1 MVPGVIDFT
10 GFSAQCG
17 PCRVLG
23 GCVVTVMTVEWLWQ
37 GSHMSQSAREVAA
50 ALGGLQVEEEE
61 EEEEEEGEGGKEV
74 AVKSVIGRVSMFET
88 GDMAAG
94 WDTERVVEVRT
105 CLVLALVSFI
115 AALPAELVSA
125 GQECG
130 AGAQIPSSE
139 AS

>member
-1 MVPGVIDFT
+1 
-10 GFSAQCG
+10 
-17 PCRVLG
+17 
-23 GCVVTVMTVEWLWQ
+23 VVTFMTVEWQWQ

-61 EEEEEEGEGGKEV
+61 EEGGGEGGEEV

-105 CLVLALVSFI
+105 CLARTSAI
-115 AALPAELVSA
+115 ATLPVELV
-125 GQECG
+125 
-130 AGAQIPSSE
+130 
-139 AS
+139 